1 MNCRQLAAQV
11 DAYLDGDLDEVG
23 ASACRG
29 HLRTCAACRDLADQQ
44 TPRLKAMESAL
55 DKVRAKFGDA
65 AIGKGL
71 SLRDTRRRTTSSTR
85 SSEADP
91 DA

>member
-1 MNCRQLAAQV
+1 MSDFFNPAEA
-11 DAYLDGDLDEVG
+11 D
-23 ASACRG
+23 RG
-29 HLRTCAACRDLADQQ
+29 DLADQE
-44 TPRLKAMESAL
+44 TPKLKAMESAL

-65 AIGKGL
+65 AIEKGL
-71 SLRDTRRRTTSSTR
+71 SLRDTRRKTTSSATTSSTR

>member
-1 MNCRQLAAQV
+1 MHRAALPLIGIGMS
-11 DAYLDGDLDEVG
+11 DFSDPAEAD
-23 ASACRG
+23 RG
-29 HLRTCAACRDLADQQ
+29 DLADLQ

-65 AIGKGL
+65 AIEKGL
-71 SLRDTRRRTTSSTR
+71 SLRDTRRKTTSSATTSNSR
-85 SSEADP
+85 SPEADP